1 MEIIAHRGFWNKESE
16 KNTLT
21 AIKRAID
28 NGYGFETDY
37 RDNNGTIVISHN
49 MPLGNEPTAEEIFRF
64 YRDSG
69 TESTLALNIKADG
82 LQELL
87 KDMLN
92 TYQIKK
98 YFLFD
103 MSIPDTIDYILDNMN
118 IATRHSEYE
127 KEFPFYSQSSY
138 VWMDCF
144 KSEWISWGN
153 LEEHL
158 KSGKKVCIVS
168 PELHRRPYKEVWNKY
183 ASFNHANLML
193 CTDFPMEADFFF
205 NK

>member
-49 MPLGNEPTAEEIFRF
+49 MPLGNEPTAEEIFRL

-127 KEFPFYSQSSY
+127 KEFPFTVNPLMFGWIVLKVSGLAG
-138 VWMDCF
+138 VIW
-144 KSEWISWGN
+144 KSI
-153 LEEHL
+153 L
-158 KSGKKVCIVS
+158 KVVKSMYCLTRIAQTS
-168 PELHRRPYKEVWNKY
+168 I
-183 ASFNHANLML
+183 
-193 CTDFPMEADFFF
+193 
-205 NK
+205 